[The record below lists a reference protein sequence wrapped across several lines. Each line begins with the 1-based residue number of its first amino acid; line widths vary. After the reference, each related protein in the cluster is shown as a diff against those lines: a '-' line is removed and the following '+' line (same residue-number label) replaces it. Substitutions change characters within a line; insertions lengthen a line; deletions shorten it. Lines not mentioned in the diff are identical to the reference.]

1 MSKTKLLPPQ
11 KPTVEAWCARNNGRL
26 IQIRDRDCRYREAI
40 IEWSTEILY
49 PHLKQRA
56 IISYKT
62 SLELTPTGK
71 IRREIH
77 HQQNVRYVQTEEFE
91 DKTQLVLP
99 LGEIVEQLPPPPR
112 DIVRPHLF
120 PRDRD
125 KPTTRKK
132 DKPKQ
137 QTLPLDGVAAQLN
150 RIGLSKGRNPEST
163 ESLLAGKI
171 DHYSLDQG
179 KIIPLPQAFVDLL
192 TELKCSNEE
201 WELIINC
208 SDPK

>member
-1 MSKTKLLPPQ
+1 MPKTKLNKQQ
-11 KPTVEAWCARNNGRL
+11 KPTVEAWCSEHNGRL
-26 IQIRDRDCRYREAI
+26 IQIINRSCRYREVI
-40 IEWSTEILY
+40 IEWSTEVTY

-77 HQQNVRYVQTEEFE
+77 QQQNVRYVQTGEFE
-91 DKTQLVLP
+91 GETQLVLP
-99 LGEIVEQLPPPPR
+99 LGEVVEQLPPPPK
-112 DIVRPHLF
+112 DIVHPHLF

-150 RIGLSKGRNPEST
+150 RIGLSKGRNP
-163 ESLLAGKI
+163 
-171 DHYSLDQG
+171 
-179 KIIPLPQAFVDLL
+179 
-192 TELKCSNEE
+192 
-201 WELIINC
+201 
-208 SDPK
+208 